1 MRTATQRD
9 VARISFVHVES
20 WRSTYRGLVP
30 DEFLERL
37 SVEQRVPMWAALVA
51 DETPTSA
58 VLVLEDATGVIGFSH
73 FAPSRDEDADG
84 ATGEVTSIYLLESS
98 WSRGGGTLLLDAVT
112 TAMRDSQLS
121 KATLWVLDRNERAR
135 LFYERLGW
143 AFDGAE
149 KTEDRETFQLHELR
163 YSRPL

>member
-1 MRTATQRD
+1 M
-9 VARISFVHVES
+9 
-20 WRSTYRGLVP
+20 
-30 DEFLERL
+30 
-37 SVEQRVPMWAALVA
+37 EQRVPVWAALVE

-58 VLVLEDATGVIGFSH
+58 VLVLEDATEVIGFSH
-73 FAPSRDEDADG
+73 FGPSRDEDADG

-98 WSRGGGTLLLDAVT
+98 WSRGGGRLLLEAVT
-112 TAMRDSQLS
+112 NTMRESQFS

-149 KTEDRETFQLHELR
+149 KNEDRGVFQLHELR
-163 YSRPL
+163 YWRPL